1 MRSALGYAP
10 KRRRRR
16 RRRNGVRLIL
26 PLIAVLLLISI
37 AYYVFFFPKDVQ
49 KVAYPLSYR
58 DEIEKYA
65 AEYELDPAR
74 AAAVIYCESTFRP
87 EAVSSAGARG
97 LMQIMPETGEWIA
110 MKLDESDGYT
120 DGDLFDPETNLRYGC
135 WYLHYLDGRYDGDLT
150 KATAAYHAGGT
161 RVDEW
166 LTNKTYSS
174 DGVTLAY
181 IPYDSTRD
189 YVARVKTAYEHYKE
203 IFKS

>member
-74 AAAVIYCESTFRP
+74 VAAVIYCESTFRP

-120 DGDLFDPETNLRYGC
+120 DDDLFDPETNLRYGC